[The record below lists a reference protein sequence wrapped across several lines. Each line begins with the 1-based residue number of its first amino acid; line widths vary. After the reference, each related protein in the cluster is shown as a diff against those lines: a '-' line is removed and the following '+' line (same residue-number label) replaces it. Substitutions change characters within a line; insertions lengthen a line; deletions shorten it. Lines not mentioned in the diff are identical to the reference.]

1 MANPNEPGLNGTP
14 WVVRQLWEQVLVI
27 WHLVMASSGFKAL
40 VFSTCQQFEEC
51 YWIQMIHRSPSAIQL
66 YQLYPLLRYNK
77 ILYVRIKSF
86 FFNPIHFDHILSA
99 WNPLTHIQKQPFLS
113 ASHDILSWELVQ
125 SAEHWTLPD
134 WSGWERLGEAGAC
147 DGSRVVITV
156 QASWC

>member
-86 FFNPIHFDHILSA
+86 FLILSTLITYCLPGTRWHIFRSNPFCQRLMTYWAGNSFNPLS
-99 WNPLTHIQKQPFLS
+99 I
-113 ASHDILSWELVQ
+113 
-125 SAEHWTLPD
+125 EHCLID
-134 WSGWERLGEAGAC
+134 LAGRGWERLGPAMVAG
-147 DGSRVVITV
+147 S
-156 QASWC
+156 